1 MSKRHSELLQLYNNT
16 EVSYLIHYPN
26 PNPKPS
32 PNPYPNPDPNSYVN
46 PLLIPIPRRAK
57 NEYGKK
63 HALCGAKLL
72 HPWCVERLFWRTA
85 F

>member
-1 MSKRHSELLQLYNNT
+1 MELQATQGPYNNVLDLQLFPAMSKRHSELLQLYNNT

-57 NEYGKK
+57 NEYGK
-63 HALCGAKLL
+63 
-72 HPWCVERLFWRTA
+72 
-85 F
+85 